1 MKAYLTT
8 RPQRRG
14 VTLIETTVALGLLI
28 AVMSVTA
35 SLAVR
40 NQRLLADNRA
50 YRLAV
55 DELSNRLDLIVALP
69 ADEAATSIE
78 SLRDE
83 KLPGPLAGATLEGAI
98 ESEDFGRRVS
108 LKLTWPATVKR
119 RPDIALSAWSYVER
133 ETQGGQP

>member
-1 MKAYLTT
+1 MKPKLMSLH
-8 RPQRRG
+8 RRRG
-14 VTLIETTVALGLLI
+14 VSLIETTVALGLLI
-28 AVMSVTA
+28 TVMSVTA

-55 DELSNRLDLIVALP
+55 DELSNRLDLLVALP
-69 ADEAATSIE
+69 AEEAATAIE
-78 SLRDE
+78 ALNDE
-83 KLPGPLAGATLEGAI
+83 ELTGPLAGATIEGAV

-119 RPDIALSAWSYVER
+119 RPDIALSAWSYVESD
-133 ETQGGQP
+133 TQEGQP

>member
-1 MKAYLTT
+1 MKASFTT

-28 AVMSVTA
+28 TVMSVTA

-69 ADEAATSIE
+69 ADEAATAIGALSE
-78 SLRDE
+78 E
-83 KLPGPLAGATLEGAI
+83 ELPGPLAGATIDGAVKN
-98 ESEDFGRRVS
+98 EDFGRRVS

-119 RPDIALSAWSYVER
+119 RPDIALSAWSYVESD
-133 ETQGGQP
+133 TQEGQL

>member
-1 MKAYLTT
+1 MKASFTT

-14 VTLIETTVALGLLI
+14 VSLIETTVALGLLI
-28 AVMSVTA
+28 TVMSVTA

-55 DELSNRLDLIVALP
+55 DELLNRLDLLVALP
-69 ADEAATSIE
+69 ADEAATAIGALSE
-78 SLRDE
+78 E
-83 KLPGPLAGATLEGAI
+83 ELPGPLAGATIEGAI

-119 RPDIALSAWSYVER
+119 RPDIALSAWSYVESDSQ
-133 ETQGGQP
+133 EGQP

>member
-1 MKAYLTT
+1 MKASFTT

-14 VTLIETTVALGLLI
+14 VSLIETTVALGLLLT
-28 AVMSVTA
+28 VMSVTA

-55 DELSNRLDLIVALP
+55 DELSNRLDLLVALP
-69 ADEAATSIE
+69 AEEATTAIE
-78 SLRDE
+78 ALSDE
-83 KLPGPLAGATLEGAI
+83 KLPGPLAGATIEGAI

-119 RPDIALSAWSYVER
+119 RPDIALSAWSYVESDSQ
-133 ETQGGQP
+133 EGQL

>member
-1 MKAYLTT
+1 MKASLTT
-8 RPQRRG
+8 RPHRSG

-28 AVMSVTA
+28 TVMSVMA

-55 DELSNRLDLIVALP
+55 DELSNRLDLLIALP
-69 ADEAATSIE
+69 VEEAATAIGALSKE
-78 SLRDE
+78 ELA
-83 KLPGPLAGATLEGAI
+83 GPLAGATLEGAI
-98 ESEDFGRRVS
+98 ESEDIGRHVS

-119 RPDIALSAWSYVER
+119 RPDIALSAWSYVESDSQ
-133 ETQGGQP
+133 EGQP

>member
-1 MKAYLTT
+1 MKASFTT

-14 VTLIETTVALGLLI
+14 VSLIETTVALGLLI
-28 AVMSVTA
+28 TVMSVTA

-55 DELSNRLDLIVALP
+55 DELSNRLDLLVALP
-69 ADEAATSIE
+69 AEEAATAIE
-78 SLRDE
+78 ALNDE
-83 KLPGPLAGATLEGAI
+83 ELTGPLAGATLEGAI

-119 RPDIALSAWSYVER
+119 RPDIALSAWSYVESD
-133 ETQGGQP
+133 TQEGQP

>member
-1 MKAYLTT
+1 MKASFTS

-14 VTLIETTVALGLLI
+14 VSLIETTVALGLLI
-28 AVMSVTA
+28 TVMSVTA

-55 DELSNRLDLIVALP
+55 DELSNRLDLLVALP
-69 ADEAATSIE
+69 AEEATTAIDALSK
-78 SLRDE
+78 E
-83 KLPGPLAGATLEGAI
+83 KLPGPLVGATIEGAI
-98 ESEDFGRRVS
+98 ESEGFGRRVS

-119 RPDIALSAWSYVER
+119 RPDIALSAWSYVESNSQ
-133 ETQGGQP
+133 EGQP

>member
-8 RPQRRG
+8 RPQRGG

-28 AVMSVTA
+28 TVMSVTA

-55 DELSNRLDLIVALP
+55 DELLNRLDLLVALP
-69 ADEAATSIE
+69 ADEAATAIGALSE
-78 SLRDE
+78 E
-83 KLPGPLAGATLEGAI
+83 ELPGPLAGATIEGAI

-119 RPDIALSAWSYVER
+119 RPDIALSAWSYVESDSQ
-133 ETQGGQP
+133 EGQP

>member
-1 MKAYLTT
+1 MKASFTT

-14 VTLIETTVALGLLI
+14 VTLIETTVALGLLLT
-28 AVMSVTA
+28 VMSVTA

-55 DELSNRLDLIVALP
+55 DELSNRLDLLVALP
-69 ADEAATSIE
+69 AEEATTAIE
-78 SLRDE
+78 ALSDE
-83 KLPGPLAGATLEGAI
+83 KLPGPLAGATIEGAI

-119 RPDIALSAWSYVER
+119 RPDIALSAWSYVDSGVQE
-133 ETQGGQP
+133 GQP